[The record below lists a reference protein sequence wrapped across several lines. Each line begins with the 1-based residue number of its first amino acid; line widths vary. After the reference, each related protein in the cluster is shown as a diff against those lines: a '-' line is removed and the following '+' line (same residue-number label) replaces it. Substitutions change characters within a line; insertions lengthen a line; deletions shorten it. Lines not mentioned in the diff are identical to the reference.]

1 LTVRK
6 ESSTKLLIVDG
17 DYFTHRAYH
26 SVPKTIRRAGGRSGG
41 AIVGFCNALLGL
53 YEREQPQA
61 VVVGW
66 DTLESPTYRHELLPS
81 YQSGREFDPDLLE
94 QLHDLPEFTEAIG
107 FVVGKAAGFE
117 ADDFLATA
125 VARQERKGGAS
136 VLASA
141 DRDMFQL
148 ASPQTTI
155 LQPAKG
161 GEWVRIGPAEVRA
174 RYGVEPSQV
183 PDFIALRGDPSDKIP
198 GAKGVGAATA
208 ASLLRK
214 YGTLEGMLEAGRFSE
229 QSDALRSYKRI
240 ATMDRDA
247 PLPPIRARKPT
258 WSRAAQLTRD
268 WGLNKLADRIEQ
280 MAAN

>member
-1 LTVRK
+1 M
-6 ESSTKLLIVDG
+6 
-17 DYFTHRAYH
+17 
-26 SVPKTIRRAGGRSGG
+26 
-41 AIVGFCNALLGL
+41 
-53 YEREQPQA
+53 
-61 VVVGW
+61 GW

-81 YQSGREFDPDLLE
+81 YQSGREFDDDLLE
-94 QLHDLPEFTEAIG
+94 QLRDLPDFVDALG

-125 VARQERKGGAS
+125 VARQERKGGVS
-136 VLASA
+136 ILASA

-148 ASPQTTI
+148 ASAHTTI

-161 GEWVRIGPAEVRA
+161 GEWVRIGPAEVRQ

-208 ASLLRK
+208 AGLLRK

-229 QSDALRSYKRI
+229 QADALKSYKQI
-240 ATMDRDA
+240 ATMDPQGAAAADPRTKADMA
-247 PLPPIRARKPT
+247 ARGATRPRLGAEQTGRPARADGRRLSARALHSKPQAARVPAMSGPLMRAMNARARSGTPL
-258 WSRAAQLTRD
+258 RA
-268 WGLNKLADRIEQ
+268 LA
-280 MAAN
+280 AAV

>member
-1 LTVRK
+1 VKK
-6 ESSTKLLIVDG
+6 ESLSKLLIVDG

-26 SVPKTIRRAGGRSGG
+26 AVPKTIRRSGGRSAG

-53 YEREQPQA
+53 FERGQPDA

-81 YQSGREFDPDLLE
+81 YQSGREFDDDLLE
-94 QLHDLPEFTEAIG
+94 QLRDLPDFVDALG
-107 FVVGKAAGFE
+107 FVVGKAPGFE

-125 VARQERKGGAS
+125 VARQERKGGIS

-148 ASPQTTI
+148 ASAHTTI

-161 GEWVRIGPAEVRA
+161 GEWVRVGPAEVRA

-208 ASLLRK
+208 AGLLRK
-214 YGTLEGMLEAGRFSE
+214 YGTLERMLEAGRFSE
-229 QSDALRSYKRI
+229 QADALKSYKQI
-240 ATMDRDA
+240 ATMDPQA

-258 WSRAAQLTRD
+258 WPRAAQLARD
-268 WGLNKLADRIEQ
+268 WELNKLADRLDQ
-280 MAAN
+280 MVDG